1 MPLTRNST
9 VPCALAN
16 KVWSVPIPTL
26 TPGRYTVPRWRI
38 RMLPASTFSPP
49 NFLTPNR
56 FECESRPLRVLPPAF
71 LCAIYLTP
79 AETLSDD
86 RRDLHVGIRLP
97 MSLFALVVLS
107 SAKLDDSHL
116 VTLTMT
122 FDRGNDLGAAHVWS
136 PDGNGG
142 AGAHQQHLIEFDTG
156 ALIRI
161 ELLDTHHST
170 FLDAVLFTARGNHGI
185 HGFRLQWAALR
196 VCKRAGNC
204 TAPRPENQTGAG
216 T

>member
-1 MPLTRNST
+1 
-9 VPCALAN
+9 
-16 KVWSVPIPTL
+16 
-26 TPGRYTVPRWRI
+26 
-38 RMLPASTFSPP
+38 MLPASTDSPP

-79 AETLSDD
+79 TKTLSDD

-97 MSLFALVVLS
+97 MSLLALVVLTP
-107 SAKLDDSHL
+107 AKLDDSDL
-116 VTLTMT
+116 VALPVA
-122 FDRGNDLGAAHVWS
+122 FDRGEDLRAPHVRS

-161 ELLDTHHST
+161 ELLDTYHST
-170 FLDAVLFTARGNHGI
+170 FLDTVLFTALGNHGI
-185 HGFRLQWAALR
+185 HVFNSSVHRY
-196 VCKRAGNC
+196 
-204 TAPRPENQTGAG
+204 
-216 T
+216 